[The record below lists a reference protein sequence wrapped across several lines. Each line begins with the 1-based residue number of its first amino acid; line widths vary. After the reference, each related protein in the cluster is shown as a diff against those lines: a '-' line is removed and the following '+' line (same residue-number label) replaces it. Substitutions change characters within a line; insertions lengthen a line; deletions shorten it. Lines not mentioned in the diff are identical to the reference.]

1 MAIVT
6 NYIDLGGGTGTGTS
20 GDPWGSMG
28 EAYDEVVS
36 AGLFGMNILEI
47 QGSETLSEAID
58 FAGSA
63 IPNGPVKWRGFE
75 TTPGDGGQAT
85 IDLNGYP
92 LHLDDY
98 PNVYFE
104 SMHFKNAA
112 GSDCSLT
119 SGHRYHVD
127 AYLCEFSDF
136 NCSGEKLWYA
146 SNGIHGVFAC
156 HFHDLD
162 GIAVDVPN
170 AWGCY
175 FANDGTRE
183 MEKCGNVW
191 QSQSNIVSID
201 GATDGFEWDGG
212 GACTS
217 NSIFCNG
224 GTGTGIL
231 CTKADSVIEGN
242 LIEGFSGTGGVG
254 IDTNN
259 WAYTPELMIARNYA
273 YNCATNF
280 VSYIATNPSG
290 RAHPYVFDNVTL
302 DGSPFAKSGSA
313 TSYANRRAFFAPQED
328 VLGKDAI
335 MPQSAGAVQL
345 IEAGGGSSTI
355 VTPGPFQIGM

>member
-36 AGLFGMNILEI
+36 AGSYGLNILEI

-58 FAGSA
+58 FASST

-75 TTPGDGGQAT
+75 STPGDGGQAT
-85 IDLNGYP
+85 IDINGYP
-92 LHLDDY
+92 LHLDSY
-98 PNVYFE
+98 PNVFFE

-119 SGHRYHVD
+119 SGQRYRVD

-146 SNGIHGVFAC
+146 STGVHGVYRC

-162 GIAVDVPN
+162 GIANRGDCY
-170 AWGCY
+170 GCF

-183 MEKCGNVW
+183 MELCANTWRARGN
-191 QSQSNIVSID
+191 IMAID
-201 GATDGFEWDGG
+201 GATDGFLVDGG
-212 GACTS
+212 GRWIG
-217 NSIFCNG
+217 NSCFSDG
-224 GTGTGIL
+224 GSGTGYEWTS
-231 CTKADSVIEGN
+231 ADSIVEGN
-242 LIEGFSGTGGVG
+242 LVEGFSASGGVG
-254 IDTNN
+254 FSATDH
-259 WAYTPELMIARNYA
+259 PHRPQLMIARNYA

-280 VSYIATNPSG
+280 NTEIASNPNARG
-290 RAHPYVFDNVTL
+290 HVYVFDNETL

-313 TSYANRRAFFAPQED
+313 TSYANRRAFFEPQED

-335 MPQSAGAVQL
+335 MLQSAGAVQL